1 MSEGFDRAPGAGRS
15 RGRGG
20 PGFGRGRGSEQT
32 ASVPGFRNHQQ
43 SNTEDGNR
51 ASTQGRP
58 GGAQQQEPLR
68 PPLTSPPHIS
78 ADQISQKKTSLLSQ
92 ANPMAVS
99 KTRPSES
106 GPVFSNLSVNAAE
119 FYPAGYSVEC
129 NNYVEENGAFSV
141 QEMCLAEYVQDIL
154 NHLTQQ
160 PGSFEAEIYTFTDLL
175 SNVITTEESLKELV
189 ELVYQQATSV
199 PNFSY
204 TGARLCN
211 HLSSNLLIN
220 PQNLNFRHVLL
231 MRCQTEFEKRDQ
243 AAKGDEATRKRF
255 HAFVLFLGELYLNL
269 EIKGPKGQVTK
280 AQILQSGLKELMDAL
295 FSNPVDDNVICAVKL
310 LKLTG
315 SVLEDAW
322 KEKGSSYMDEVIQR
336 MKNVVL
342 DAQCSR
348 LRISLSQDVKQML
361 LKLVELRSSN
371 WGRVHTASTF
381 SESTPENDPNYFMNE
396 PTFYTSDG
404 IPFTAADPDYQE
416 KYQEMLVREDF
427 FYEENGTDLPGSED
441 PFLDDSDD
449 DDEMDPEMEEA
460 YEKFCLESER
470 KRKQ

>member
-20 PGFGRGRGSEQT
+20 PGFGRGRGSEQA

-43 SNTEDGNR
+43 SNNEDGNR

-99 KTRPSES
+99 KTRPPES

-129 NNYVEENGAFSV
+129 NNYVEENGAYSV

-160 PGSFEAEIYTFTDLL
+160 PGSFEAEIYQFTELL
-175 SNVITTEESLKELV
+175 NNVITTEESLKELV
-189 ELVYQQATSV
+189 ELVYQQTDQRDAASEEGRRREWRKNRGQRRQEKGEDRRKKREKKT
-199 PNFSY
+199 FSIKD
-204 TGARLCN
+204 L
-211 HLSSNLLIN
+211 
-220 PQNLNFRHVLL
+220 
-231 MRCQTEFEKRDQ
+231 CQTEFEKRDQ

-269 EIKGPKGQVTK
+269 E
-280 AQILQSGLKELMDAL
+280 
-295 FSNPVDDNVICAVKL
+295 
-310 LKLTG
+310 
-315 SVLEDAW
+315 
-322 KEKGSSYMDEVIQR
+322 
-336 MKNVVL
+336 
-342 DAQCSR
+342 
-348 LRISLSQDVKQML
+348 
-361 LKLVELRSSN
+361 
-371 WGRVHTASTF
+371 
-381 SESTPENDPNYFMNE
+381 
-396 PTFYTSDG
+396 
-404 IPFTAADPDYQE
+404 
-416 KYQEMLVREDF
+416 
-427 FYEENGTDLPGSED
+427 
-441 PFLDDSDD
+441 
-449 DDEMDPEMEEA
+449 
-460 YEKFCLESER
+460 
-470 KRKQ
+470 